1 MHETYSNTNTD
12 TGTHK
17 HSQDFTDTPC
27 MCFRGCRLH
36 AFVAGA
42 DVARDLGCMPSWP
55 GQVSVIMA
63 AAMCSLTGGVYC
75 VKAPSKIG
83 CAVLGSRSLCSD
95 IECMVLF
102 TIPCPPPQI
111 QQPLCKHMLIKAT
124 TEQLYVKFKPTH
136 QRPVMHVACPGL
148 G

>member
-36 AFVAGA
+36 AFVVGA

-63 AAMCSLTGGVYC
+63 VAMCSLTGGVYC

-102 TIPCPPPQI
+102 TIPCPPPRSSNHFVNI
-111 QQPLCKHMLIKAT
+111 CSSR
-124 TEQLYVKFKPTH
+124 QLQSSFMSSSSPH
-136 QRPVMHVACPGL
+136 INDPSCM
-148 G
+148 